1 MRLLDAD
8 VLIDVLRGYS
18 PAVQWLGTIPREEF
32 GLPGLVVMELLEG
45 CPDMHAVR
53 QLQRLLA
60 PYPVYWPTEQ
70 DCERALTMFA
80 RYHLRSSPG
89 LIDALIGECVVGLDV
104 PLVTF
109 NVKHFR
115 AITALTTEQ
124 PYGRG

>member
-80 RYHLRSSPG
+80 RSISGPVLASLMRSSANARWG
-89 LIDALIGECVVGLDV
+89 WM
-104 PLVTF
+104 F
-109 NVKHFR
+109 HSSR
-115 AITALTTEQ
+115 LT
-124 PYGRG
+124 